1 MQPELTLE
9 SLAARLAEVER
20 KLAQW
25 DGVRPASRDWREVVG
40 KSEDNEFTRSM
51 RAEMAAIK
59 EAERREALAEGDE

>member
-1 MQPELTLE
+1 MPELTLE

-20 KLAQW
+20 KLATW
-25 DGVRPASRDWREVVG
+25 DGVRPATRDWREVIG

-59 EAERREALAEGDE
+59 EAERQAALRGDEE